1 MLSGKKIVII
11 CGALLAL
18 NTYSVGKS
26 QEIEIPRTAYQDI
39 YKYYVLEEG
48 KQATVNFI
56 TLRRQSFD
64 TIVYIR
70 AEVNCPSR
78 YIRQIGSSTRSA
90 RNIQADNPSQW
101 YQPTIGTVELDII
114 TYVCR

>member
-1 MLSGKKIVII
+1 MFSGKKLAFI
-11 CGALLAL
+11 CGAVLSIS
-18 NTYSVGKS
+18 TYGISKS
-26 QEIEIPRTAYQDI
+26 QEIEIPRTAYKDI

-48 KQATVNFI
+48 KQATNSTI

-64 TIVYIR
+64 TIVYIK
-70 AEVNCPSR
+70 AEINCPSR

-90 RNIQADNPSQW
+90 REIQNNPTQW

>member
-1 MLSGKKIVII
+1 MLRVKKLAII
-11 CGALLAL
+11 CGAVLAL
-18 NTYSVGKS
+18 NTYSLGKS
-26 QEIEIPRTAYQDI
+26 QEIEIPRTAYKDI

-48 KQATVNFI
+48 RQATISSI

-64 TIVYIR
+64 TIVYIK

-78 YIRQIGSSTRSA
+78 YIRQVGSSTRSA
-90 RNIQADNPSQW
+90 REIQNNPTQW

-114 TYVCR
+114 TYLCR

>member
-1 MLSGKKIVII
+1 MLRVKKLAMI
-11 CGALLAL
+11 CGTVLAL
-18 NTYSVGKS
+18 NTYSLGKS
-26 QEIEIPRTAYQDI
+26 QEIEIPRTAYKDI

-48 KQATVNFI
+48 RQATISSI

-64 TIVYIR
+64 TIVYIK

-78 YIRQIGSSTRSA
+78 YIRQVGSSTRSA
-90 RNIQADNPSQW
+90 REIQSNPTQW

-114 TYVCR
+114 TYLCR